1 MIKSIFFTI
10 VCLSIALLSFGQEPN
25 HQCGTQPYKSD
36 FLKKYQANPSA
47 YETKSGDLLM
57 VPLTIHNVGNDG
69 GLGYYNLNKLMDAM
83 CALNADFEDSDIQF
97 FIEGDIIYHANS
109 AYNNHTTFVEGANMM
124 FENNIENTINN
135 YIVSN
140 PSGAAG
146 YNLPYAG
153 IAMRKSYMS
162 PGNHTWAHEI
172 GHNLSLP
179 HPFIGWEG
187 GISHDGSVSHNFSN
201 PAPEFVTY
209 DYTVFQSE
217 FYNDADTLIID
228 TAFVE
233 YVDGSNCTF
242 AADGF
247 CDTSPN
253 YLDFSFDCDGD
264 QFTNPTQTDPS
275 GATFQADATL
285 FMSYSLDVCANRFTP
300 DQIAAMRATL
310 INEKPELLYD
320 QIPPAI
326 VDVVP
331 VPTMPLQDEIVPFD
345 EVTFVWEAVPN
356 ATDYYIEV
364 SRLSDFSLIVHEEIT
379 ANTFS
384 TALDFLTDKD
394 YYWRVKAFNKKSLC
408 APSTETIKFT
418 TGDFVSNQNISLTG
432 VKIYPTMLTEGMDLT
447 IDWNDQ
453 SINNLSIQIFNS
465 SGALIQEMEGIEVLG
480 RKTYSLN
487 TTILTQGVY
496 FVAINADGKME
507 QGKFLIF

>member
-1 MIKSIFFTI
+1 MIRSISI
-10 VCLSIALLSFGQEPN
+10 VVVLLSLATFSFGQQPV
-25 HQCGTQPYKSD
+25 HQCGTQPYKSE
-36 FLKKYQANPSA
+36 FLKKYQANPEA
-47 YETKSGDLLM
+47 YATRAGDLLM
-57 VPLTIHNVGNDG
+57 VPLTIHNVGNDSG
-69 GLGYYNLNKLMDAM
+69 FGHYNFNKLLEAM
-83 CALNADFEDSDIQF
+83 CALNADFEGTDIQF
-97 FIEGDIIYHANS
+97 YLEGDVIYYDNS
-109 AYNNHTTFVEGANMM
+109 AYNAHTTFVEGANMM

-153 IAMRKSYMS
+153 IAMGKAYMS

-187 GISHDGSVSHNFSN
+187 GVSHDGSVSHSYDQ

-209 DYTVFQSE
+209 NYTVFQSE
-217 FYNDADTLIID
+217 FFNDADTLIID

-253 YLDFSFDCDGD
+253 YLDFTFDCDGTI
-264 QFTNPTQTDPS
+264 FTNPTQTDPT
-275 GATFQADATL
+275 GATFQSDATL
-285 FMSYSLDVCANRFTP
+285 FMAYSLDECANRFSP

-320 QIPPAI
+320 LNPPAL
-326 VDVVP
+326 VDASP
-331 VPTMPLQDEIVPFD
+331 IQTMPLQDEVVPYD
-345 EVTFVWEAVPN
+345 EVTFTWEAVPN
-356 ATDYYIEV
+356 ATTYFVEV
-364 SRLSDFSLIVHEEIT
+364 SRLSDFSLIAHEELTSNTYTT
-379 ANTFS
+379 AFD
-384 TALDFLTDKD
+384 LQVEKD
-394 YYWRVKAFNKKSLC
+394 YYWRVRAFNKKSFC
-408 APSTETIKFT
+408 APASDNIKFE
-418 TGDFVSNQNISLTG
+418 TGDFVSNENITLSNFS
-432 VKIYPTMLTEGMDLT
+432 IYPTILNSGTDLT

-453 SINNLSIQIFNS
+453 SIQHLSIQIFNS
-465 SGALIQEMEGIEVLG
+465 AGALIQKED
-480 RKTYSLN
+480 RKDMVGQNTYEFN

-496 FVAINADGKME
+496 FIAIQADGKTE
-507 QGKFLIF
+507 RAKFVIN